1 MTGWMTVEVHP
12 LSASALYGAQG
23 AALVVPAAGCRL
35 VAYPSTWRARSGG
48 CVDEHFAVDADRCR
62 RTGWL
67 RCADVLYGS
76 RCRSWDEASAWLARV
91 TAAFGACGLAA
102 CTLGGGGWAVQS
114 GIGRR
119 PIYIAAGCG
128 RAAVASCLH
137 GWMVAGG
144 SLDQLGV
151 DPRPVRQQAAFTVGA
166 GRDQDSRRR
175 G

>member
-1 MTGWMTVEVHP
+1 MTGWMTVDMRP
-12 LSASALYGAQG
+12 LPAPARSRPQEASLA
-23 AALVVPAAGCRL
+23 VPAAGCRL

-62 RTGWL
+62 QAGWL

-76 RCRSWDEASAWLARV
+76 RCRPWDEASAWLARV
-91 TAAFGACGLAA
+91 MAAFGACGLAA
-102 CTLGGGGWAVQS
+102 STLGGGGWAVQS

-144 SLDQLGV
+144 SLDQLGA
-151 DPRPVRQQAAFTVGA
+151 DPGPARQQAAFMA
-166 GRDQDSRRR
+166 GSGCDQESRRR